1 MTHTGAVGA
10 YVEFPVV
17 DGRSLAGTDVHLPHD
32 LPAARTLAVLAF
44 QQWQQAS
51 VDRWIARAEA
61 AGIPGSPLDMG
72 PDDDMCVVE
81 IPVLSTRWKLG
92 RGFIDGGMAASI
104 RVPRVLARTITVY
117 TNVSTFQKML
127 GIAGSDVVQAC
138 VVTPQGEVLARVPG
152 DPTDA
157 GWQVIAEALGRLA

>member
-1 MTHTGAVGA
+1 MPHTGAMSA
-10 YVEFPVV
+10 YVEFPAV
-17 DGRSLAGTDVHLPHD
+17 DGRSLAGTDVRLPDD

-51 VDRWIARAEA
+51 VDRWISRAEA
-61 AGIPGSPLDMG
+61 AGIPGSPLDVG
-72 PDDDMCVVE
+72 PDDDTCVVE

-117 TNVSTFQKML
+117 TNVSAFQKML
-127 GIAGSDVVQAC
+127 GVAGSDVVQAC
-138 VVTPQGEVLARVPG
+138 VVTPQGDVLARVPG
-152 DPTDA
+152 DPTDT
-157 GWQVIAEALGRLA
+157 GWQIIAEALAG